1 MNKITNINATT
12 IEEAVSAMGA
22 GSAVFAGGTDIFG
35 WLKGMVYPEPPDTL
49 VNIKTISGMDYIK
62 EEGGM
67 LKIGALATLTEI
79 NESSIVQSK
88 YSSLAE
94 AARKA
99 ATPALRNMGTI
110 GGNLCQKVRCW
121 YYRCEHNGFFCF
133 RKGGSLCYMVGGN
146 NERHS
151 AIMGGQ
157 VCFAVT
163 PSDTAIPLT
172 ALDATVVTTK
182 RSIPIG
188 DFFVVLGN
196 VLDADEIVTEIQ
208 VPEPDAATK
217 QVFLKFRQR
226 KAIDWALSSVATAIT
241 ITGGTVSAARIV
253 LGGVSPV
260 PRRATGAEDAIMGQ
274 AITESVAGAAG
285 DAAVSG
291 AVPLTGN
298 RYKIQITK
306 TLVKRALLS

>member
-12 IEEAVSAMGA
+12 IEEAVSALGPNA
-22 GSAVFAGGTDIFG
+22 EVFAGGTDLFG
-35 WLKGMVYPEPPDTL
+35 SLKGMVFPDPPETV
-49 VNIKTISGMDYIK
+49 VNIKTIPDMDYIR

-67 LKIGALATLTEI
+67 LKIGALATLTDI
-79 NESSIVQSK
+79 KESSIVQSK
-88 YSSLAE
+88 YQGLAE
-94 AARKA
+94 AVRLAS
-99 ATPALRNMGTI
+99 TPALRNMGTI

-133 RKGGSLCYMVGGN
+133 RKGGSLCYLQGGN
-146 NERHS
+146 SERHS
-151 AIMGGQ
+151 SIFGGP
-157 VCFAVT
+157 CFAAF
-163 PSDTAIPLT
+163 PSDTAIPLI

-182 RSIPIG
+182 NNIPMSE
-188 DFFVVLGN
+188 FFVVLGN
-196 VLDADEIVTEIQ
+196 VLDDDEIVTEIQ

-241 ITGGTVSAARIV
+241 VTGGAVSAARIV
-253 LGGVSPV
+253 LGGVSPT

-274 AITESVAGAAG
+274 AITESVAAAAG
-285 DAAVSG
+285 DAAVQG
-291 AVPLTGN
+291 AIPLLHN
-298 RYKIQITK
+298 NYKVQITK